1 MERMRQGDV
10 VLFENAEAGEQAR
23 VVCRCA
29 EDGGFEIV
37 RTTRGDLSW
46 WCFGESPH
54 ESRMLV
60 GRDGARRLMNFYE
73 AGSVSELTE
82 MLGIVFV
89 GIDAPERIWQ
99 VTRRLEMTENYFEK
113 IA

>member
-1 MERMRQGDV
+1 MEHVMQGDV
-10 VLFENAEAGEQAR
+10 VLFESAEADEQAR

-29 EDGGFEIV
+29 EGGGFEIV
-37 RTTRGDLSW
+37 RTTKGDLSR

-54 ESRMLV
+54 ASRMLV
-60 GRDGARRLMNFYE
+60 GRDDARRLARFYE
-73 AGSVSELTE
+73 ADSVAELTE

-99 VTRRLEMTENYFEK
+99 VTRRLEIAENNFKK